1 MFLFTPGRGWIET
14 RNEFCFVLLYHT
26 SMEGIETVETLFLK
40 KLIYSS
46 PLISSEL
53 LKLLLTLNFR
63 IPLPYASGLGSNFPG
78 VKLHPSGTLGYMY
91 KLNRAFLSFSI
102 SSKFGFW
109 YLFPLGSGL
118 HTRIMVCFYSP
129 LSAEKIAL
137 ISEMRCESSEP

>member
-1 MFLFTPGRGWIET
+1 
-14 RNEFCFVLLYHT
+14 
-26 SMEGIETVETLFLK
+26 MEGIKTVETLFLK

-53 LKLLLTLNFR
+53 SEIIINLKFQGTPTICIWMR
-63 IPLPYASGLGSNFPG
+63 VQLPGGKATSIGNVG
-78 VKLHPSGTLGYMY
+78 VLY
-91 KLNRAFLSFSI
+91 KLNRAFLAFSI

-109 YLFPLGSGL
+109 YLFPLVSGL

-137 ISEMRCESSEP
+137 ISEMCCESSEP

>member
-1 MFLFTPGRGWIET
+1 
-14 RNEFCFVLLYHT
+14 
-26 SMEGIETVETLFLK
+26 MEGIETVETLFLK
-40 KLIYSS
+40 KLLYSS

-53 LKLLLTLNFR
+53 SEIIINLTFQDTPTICIWMR
-63 IPLPYASGLGSNFPG
+63 VQLPGGKATSIGN
-78 VKLHPSGTLGYMY
+78 VEVYMY
-91 KLNRAFLSFSI
+91 KLNRAFLAFSI

-118 HTRIMVCFYSP
+118 HTRIMVCFYSH